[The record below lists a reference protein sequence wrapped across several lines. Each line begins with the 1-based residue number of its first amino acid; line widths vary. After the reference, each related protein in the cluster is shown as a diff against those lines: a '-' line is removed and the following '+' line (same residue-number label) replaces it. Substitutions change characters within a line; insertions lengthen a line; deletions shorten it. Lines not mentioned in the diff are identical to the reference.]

1 MQTPLLHANPHEG
14 SPCSSPLPVQGIRDP
29 RTTPRGGRLA
39 LGFPGGDSDTH
50 WGLGHSWVSPDVA
63 LSWGGGWGSL
73 EGDRTRS
80 KGMGGVTGDAS
91 PRDGAWVPPTDARA
105 SHHPLTVPVGRGGSS
120 DLPPPCPTK
129 PRPLSPAP
137 LSPAPPLPTPPP
149 RCSERQHRDTERP
162 HRHRHRHRPS
172 RPVSAGLR
180 GDRRLRPTT
189 GTGTGTGTGWRR
201 RPPAPS
207 GPGPYPVPLSRAGGR
222 GSRPPTRVLDIPPG
236 SR

>member
-149 RCSERQHRDTERP
+149 ALLRAAAP
-162 HRHRHRHRPS
+162 RHRAAAPA
-172 RPVSAGLR
+172 P
-180 GDRRLRPTT
+180 
-189 GTGTGTGTGWRR
+189 
-201 RPPAPS
+201 PPAPPQPAGKCGAAR
-207 GPGPYPVPLSRAGGR
+207 GPEAPTDYRDRDRHRDRMEAAAAGSIRSRSLSRSPQPGR
-222 GSRPPTRVLDIPPG
+222 GPR
-236 SR
+236 